1 MSRYLGP
8 VCRLC
13 RRENEKL
20 YLKGERCYSEK
31 CAIERRTSAGR
42 PTGRASK
49 ASEYKIRLREKQKIK
64 RSYGLLEKQFHSY
77 FVRAESSKGVTGHNL
92 LANLESRL
100 DNVVYRAGF
109 CTSRRE
115 ARQLVRHGHFL
126 INGHRVSFPGAR
138 VNSGDTVEVRQSSK
152 QIERIKTAVQLVG
165 HRGVP
170 KWLALDAS
178 ALTAKA
184 VATPA
189 RADVTQPFNEQ
200 LVVELYSR

>member
-31 CAIERRTSAGR
+31 CAIERRASAGR
-42 PTGRASK
+42 PAGRASK

-64 RSYGLLEKQFHSY
+64 RSYGLLEKQFRRY
-77 FVRAESSKGVTGHNL
+77 FETAASRKGVTGHNL
-92 LANLESRL
+92 LNHLECRL

-115 ARQLVRHGHFL
+115 SRQLVRHGHFL
-126 INGHRVSFPGAR
+126 INGHRVSFPGAP
-138 VNSGDTVEVRQSSK
+138 VKQGDTVEVCPSSK

-165 HRGVP
+165 HRGIP
-170 KWLALDAS
+170 KWLALDAA
-178 ALTAKA
+178 ALSAKA
-184 VATPA
+184 VAAPT
-189 RADVTQPFNEQ
+189 REDVTQPFNEQ